1 MSYLKGLLAVNS
13 EQTVKFF
20 LGHLGKGVAPV
31 STEAEVIYVAS
42 ILAHYAH
49 TSRGDTTSMP
59 LSGSLYE
66 VLESF
71 VLPGFTAEGA
81 SGLQDPEILEIAGSQ
96 TLLLVGFFRDQMRRK
111 HNLGF
116 YDNLGRGFFGRASN
130 RLHHGGKADLL
141 RQVAQHFPGWAASCC
156 KMSRTLREE
165 RYLLKM

>member
-13 EQTVKFF
+13 EQTMKFF
-20 LGHLGKGVAPV
+20 LGHLGKGVAPGA
-31 STEAEVIYVAS
+31 TEAEVIYVAS

-71 VLPGFTAEGA
+71 VLPGLTAEGA

-96 TLLLVGFFRDQMRRK
+96 VLL
-111 HNLGF
+111 
-116 YDNLGRGFFGRASN
+116 
-130 RLHHGGKADLL
+130 
-141 RQVAQHFPGWAASCC
+141 
-156 KMSRTLREE
+156 
-165 RYLLKM
+165 